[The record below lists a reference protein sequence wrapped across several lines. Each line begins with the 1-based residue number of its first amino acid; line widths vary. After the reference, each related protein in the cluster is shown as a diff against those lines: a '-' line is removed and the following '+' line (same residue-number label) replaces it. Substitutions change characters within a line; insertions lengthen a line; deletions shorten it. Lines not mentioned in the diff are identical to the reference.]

1 MLPAVITRNTTK
13 SNIRNMKKFFLL
25 LFIIFSISSYAQ
37 SVVIQTKFP
46 TENQKKL
53 IDELIEVS
61 GYTNSLMKT
70 ANLLLFRKSI
80 QHENGK
86 SFEILSTDEKKIILE
101 HIRDSYLRQGKLYLD
116 FMNLSED
123 NLQNL
128 IKFYI
133 ENSNLK
139 SSNYVFVSDIII
151 HNLDNEISIEFN
163 KALKEKSTK

>member
-1 MLPAVITRNTTK
+1 
-13 SNIRNMKKFFLL
+13 MKKSFLL
-25 LFIIFSISSYAQ
+25 LFIIFSISSYSQ
-37 SVVIQTKFP
+37 SVIQTKFP

-61 GYTNSLMKT
+61 GYSNSLMKT

-86 SFEILSTDEKKIILE
+86 SFEILSTDEKKIILD
-101 HIRDSYLRQGKLYLD
+101 HIRDSYSRQGRLYLD

-151 HNLDNEISIEFN
+151 HNLDNEISIEVN
-163 KALKEKSTK
+163 KVLKEKSTK